1 MTFRIITFL
10 TCLLFST
17 FAFAQIEFGVK
28 AGFATESLREM
39 PLDFSRSGR
48 EDLRVAIADADYGF
62 QFGAMLRVPL
72 SDRFGIQTEVTLN
85 SAKTDFS
92 FEDPDQNAT
101 VFLGER
107 YNDINIPV
115 MGSWKLAFLRLN
127 VGPVGHV
134 FVSSVS
140 DLRDADGRER
150 TWDTFNL
157 GYTIGAAID
166 IASFTVDI
174 RYDGN
179 FSNYGEDFAVAGAEF
194 RVDQAPRRWIASV
207 GYFF

>member
-1 MTFRIITFL
+1 MTFRIIAFL
-10 TCLLFST
+10 TLIFFSGS
-17 FAFAQIEFGVK
+17 AFAQIEFGVK
-28 AGFATESLREM
+28 AGLATESLQEM
-39 PLDFSRSGR
+39 RLDFSRSGR
-48 EDLRVAIADADYGF
+48 EDLGVAIADAEYGF
-62 QFGAMLRVPL
+62 QFGAMLRIPL
-72 SDRFGIQTEVTLN
+72 SDRFDIQTELTLN

-101 VFLGER
+101 VFLEER

-115 MGSWKLAFLRLN
+115 MGSWKLAFVRLN
-127 VGPVGHV
+127 VGPVGHI
-134 FVSSVS
+134 FVSSPS
-140 DLRDADGRER
+140 DLRDPDGLER

-157 GYTIGAAID
+157 GYTIGGAVDVGNIT
-166 IASFTVDI
+166 IDI

-179 FSNYGEDFAVAGAEF
+179 FSQYGEEFAVAGANF